1 MRLASVKS
9 YVETLLGTA
18 LFLFVIGYWA
28 DATPT
33 ILGDAALGLVGSV
46 FVGSILYG
54 LSMFYRS
61 IGLRVG
67 ARGAIVYLA
76 IMLVAL
82 LVRYVLFGAP

>member
-1 MRLASVKS
+1 MWLVSIKG
-9 YVETLLGTA
+9 YVETLLGAA
-18 LFLFVIGYWA
+18 LFLFVIAYWA

-33 ILGDAALGLVGSV
+33 ILGDAAIGLVGSI

-54 LSMFYRS
+54 LSMFYRGM
-61 IGLRVG
+61 GLKVG
-67 ARGAIVYLA
+67 ARGAIVYLV